1 MEIRNTDL
9 DGLYLITYKVNRDAR
24 GLFSRLFCQNEL
36 EALLI
41 DKKFVQ
47 TNYSLTKEVGTVR
60 GMHFQYPPFAET
72 KLVTCLS
79 GAVYDVVVDLRK
91 DSPTFLQWRSFELSP
106 ELGTALLI
114 PEGFAHGFQVL
125 KKDAILLYQH
135 TEFYEPGHE
144 GGMNCLDSKLG
155 IDWPH
160 LPINLSD
167 RDKDHPNINDDFGI
181 KF

>member
-1 MEIRNTDL
+1 MDIKSTDIE
-9 DGLYLITYKVNRDAR
+9 GLYVVTYKVNRDAR
-24 GLFSRLFCQNEL
+24 GIFSRLFCENEF
-36 EALLI
+36 ETLL
-41 DKKFVQ
+41 KEKSFVQ

-79 GAVYDVVVDLRK
+79 GAVCDVVVDLRK
-91 DSPTFLQWRSFELSP
+91 DSPSFLEWRAFELSP
-106 ELGTALLI
+106 ELGIALFI
-114 PEGFAHGFQVL
+114 PEGFAHGFQVI
-125 KKDAILLYQH
+125 KKEAILLYQH

-144 GGMNCLDSKLG
+144 GGISCFDSTLN
-155 IDWPH
+155 IEWPL

-167 RDKDHPNINDDFGI
+167 RDQNHPEISGDFGI